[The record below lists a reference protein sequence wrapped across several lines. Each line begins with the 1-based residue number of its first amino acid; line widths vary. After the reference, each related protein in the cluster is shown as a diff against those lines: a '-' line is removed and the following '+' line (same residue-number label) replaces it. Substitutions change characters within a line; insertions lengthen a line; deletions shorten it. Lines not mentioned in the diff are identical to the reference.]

1 MNKRII
7 SKESLS
13 VIIPIFNRKKDVGT
27 IINNIKNISKSNIT
41 YEIVIVDDAS
51 SDGTYELLFDSLKQ
65 LPKETYKNI
74 IYLKNNINLG
84 VTKTKN
90 IGCKKSKNRWLMFL
104 DSDNTLAS
112 NFLDNHDFNHYKDD
126 IGVIFFNVNDIS
138 YKSKKI
144 IIIFTLILG
153 NT

>member
-51 SDGTYELLFDSLKQ
+51 SDGTYELLFD
-65 LPKETYKNI
+65 
-74 IYLKNNINLG
+74 
-84 VTKTKN
+84 
-90 IGCKKSKNRWLMFL
+90 
-104 DSDNTLAS
+104 
-112 NFLDNHDFNHYKDD
+112 
-126 IGVIFFNVNDIS
+126 
-138 YKSKKI
+138 
-144 IIIFTLILG
+144 
-153 NT
+153 

>member
-65 LPKETYKNI
+65 LPTET
-74 IYLKNNINLG
+74 
-84 VTKTKN
+84 
-90 IGCKKSKNRWLMFL
+90 
-104 DSDNTLAS
+104 
-112 NFLDNHDFNHYKDD
+112 
-126 IGVIFFNVNDIS
+126 
-138 YKSKKI
+138 
-144 IIIFTLILG
+144 
-153 NT
+153 